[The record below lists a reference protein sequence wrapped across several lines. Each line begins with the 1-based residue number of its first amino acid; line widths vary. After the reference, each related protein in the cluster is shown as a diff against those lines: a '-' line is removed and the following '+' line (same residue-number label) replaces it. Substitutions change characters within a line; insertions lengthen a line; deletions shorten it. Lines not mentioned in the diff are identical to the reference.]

1 VFYNAGVKPGRNDAC
16 PCGSGRKYKRCCGQ
30 VMEPPAPGL
39 PMEPGPGVAWK
50 TRGDALAEASR
61 WQEAVSCYER
71 ALDLQPAFAEAHNN
85 LGNALVR
92 VGRLEQALVCY
103 RQVVQLA
110 PSVAETHS
118 NLSKVL
124 LDLHRYDEA
133 IASGRHAVKL
143 NPRLAEAHAN
153 LGNALL
159 DADQVREAID
169 CYHSAL
175 AINPAFPEVHNSLGN
190 AERSLAN
197 FDLAM
202 AHYRRALELMPDYA
216 EVHNNLGVTLRLS
229 GHTAHAEAS
238 CRRALELEP
247 TLMAALAA
255 LGEMAA
261 DRGEFDRAEQLLRSV
276 VAKAPNNVEAWISL
290 GRLRKMTPADTDWLQ
305 AALRLLDRPLRPRER
320 ISLHYALGKYFDDT
334 GDFERAFSYYRQANE
349 ITLDHAPAHDRQQA
363 REATDHLMRRFDRVR
378 VSTLS
383 RSGDPSTRPVFI
395 VGMPRSGTSLAEQ
408 IIASHRCVFG
418 AGELTYWERAANITD
433 AAKLSELAHSYLQ
446 LLSRRSPEADRV
458 VDKMPMNFMSLGA
471 IHAALP
477 NARIIHMQRHPIDT
491 CLSIYFQDFGSN
503 MPYANDLDDL
513 ANFYREYLRLMRH
526 WRETLDPGVLLDIR
540 YEALVGEQEKW
551 SRRMIEFLGLTW
563 DARCLDFHRTDRS
576 VVTASK
582 WQVRQKINTTS
593 IERWRHYEKHLGPLL
608 PLLADALR

>member
-1 VFYNAGVKPGRNDAC
+1 
-16 PCGSGRKYKRCCGQ
+16 
-30 VMEPPAPGL
+30 MEPPAPV
-39 PMEPGPGVAWK
+39 PWVEPGTGVAWK
-50 TRGDALAEASR
+50 MRGDALAEVSR
-61 WQEAVSCYER
+61 WHEAVSCYER

-110 PSVAETHS
+110 PNLAETHS

-143 NPRLAEAHAN
+143 NPRLAEGHAN

-159 DADQVREAID
+159 DADQVREAVN

-261 DRGEFDRAEQLLRSV
+261 DRGEFDRAERLLRSV
-276 VAKAPNNVEAWISL
+276 VDQAPNNVEAWISL
-290 GRLRKMTPADTDWLQ
+290 GRLRKMTAADSDWLQ
-305 AALRLLDRPLRPRER
+305 TVLKLLDRPLRPRER
-320 ISLHYALGKYFDDT
+320 ISLNYALGKYFDDT
-334 GDFERAFSYYRQANE
+334 GGFERAFSYYRQANE
-349 ITLDHAPAHDRQQA
+349 ITRGHAPAHDRRQA
-363 REATDHLMRRFDRVR
+363 REGMKRVIGQFDRDR
-378 VSTLS
+378 VLTLS
-383 RSGDPSTRPVFI
+383 RSGNTSACPIFV

-408 IIASHRCVFG
+408 ILASHPAVFG
-418 AGELTYWERAANITD
+418 AGELTYWQRAANVTD
-433 AAKLSELAHSYLQ
+433 VHELSELADSYLR
-446 LLSRRSPEADRV
+446 LLSQLSPQADRI
-458 VDKMPMNFMSLGA
+458 VDKMPTNFMSLGA

-491 CLSIYFQDFGSN
+491 CLSIYFQDFGCNFS
-503 MPYANDLDDL
+503 YANDLDDL
-513 ANFYREYLRLMRH
+513 ANFYRAYLRLMRH
-526 WRETLDPGVLLDIR
+526 WRETLGPEVLLDVP
-540 YEALVGEQEKW
+540 YEALVKQQEVW
-551 SRRMIEFLGLTW
+551 SRRMIEFVGLPW
-563 DARCLDFHRTDRS
+563 DARCLDFQRTQRS

-582 WQVRQKINTTS
+582 WQVRQKISTTS
-593 IERWRHYEKHLGPLL
+593 VERWRNYEKHVGALL
-608 PLLADALR
+608 PLLQEDSPE